1 MYIPHQH
8 QNMQL
13 KVIKD
18 MKQKSKEEAYLVL
31 PSYVQSLQK
40 TGGINEGKER
50 E

>member
-1 MYIPHQH
+1 
-8 QNMQL
+8 MQL

-18 MKQKSKEEAYLVL
+18 MKQKRKEEAYLVL

-40 TGGINEGKER
+40 TGEINEGKER